1 MGKLNKNRKKIIDY
15 IKDYNE
21 PVNAQVI
28 VNFFKNEM
36 DQATVYRNLIYLEKN
51 QYIEGFIYN
60 CHDAGAV
67 KFYYQKNENH
77 FHFFHC
83 KECHHFQAI
92 EECNNKKVKELETQ
106 NNIKIDNHII
116 YYTGICNKCL

>member
-1 MGKLNKNRKKIIDY
+1 MKKLNKNRKKIIDY
-15 IKDYNE
+15 IKDYKE

-51 QYIEGFIYN
+51 QYIENFIYN
-60 CHDAGAV
+60 CHDAGTV
-67 KFYYQKNENH
+67 KFYYQKNDRHHH
-77 FHFFHC
+77 FLHC
-83 KECHHFQAI
+83 KECHHFLAI
-92 EECNNKKVKELETQ
+92 EECNNNMKELEKK